1 MNSESG
7 SEDEL
12 GVYTQREK
20 NRELC
25 AETQMSN
32 TNVMDSNNNTLGDC
46 IWKYAFKLSKI
57 TIIFMNLG
65 VCMPKIHMCV
75 LL

>member
-1 MNSESG
+1 MFT
-7 SEDEL
+7 L
-12 GVYTQREK
+12 KEK

-25 AETQMSN
+25 TESQMSN
-32 TNVMDSNNNTLGDC
+32 TNVMDSNNNTLCDS

-57 TIIFMNLG
+57 TIIIMNLG